1 MTLEEI
7 KRLVAAGQYRFSG
20 KVLEHLTEGHYDLE
34 DLVHCILSAI
44 EISKTE
50 RDERRESVHGM
61 KYTILGHDTCGLTF
75 YTVGKVVKGSDGRYY
90 FFITAHAADEDS

>member
-7 KRLVAAGQYRFSG
+7 KCLVVAGQYRFSG
-20 KVLEHLTEGHYDLE
+20 KVLELLTEGHYELE
-34 DLVHCILSAI
+34 DLVHCILSAT
-44 EISKTE
+44 EIYKTE

-61 KYTILGHDTCGLTF
+61 KYTILGCDTYGLAF
-75 YTVGKVVKGSDGRYY
+75 YTVGKVVKASDGRYY